1 VPHYTTDDQVKISY
15 RVEGEGDLP
24 TLMIH
29 GWMMNGRVYDDV
41 LARLDRRGRRFI
53 IPDLRGAG
61 DSDKPATGYTLE
73 RYARDLIGLMESVTD
88 GHYAVIGHS
97 MGGQLAQLIAATVPD
112 RVRGV
117 AALCPVPASGIPL
130 PPDAQGLFRNAS
142 SAEPQG
148 IILGLACKEL
158 SDDAKA
164 RLLGL
169 GATVAAECIAES
181 FDAWTGGGF
190 ADRLGQISAPTL
202 VVATDDP
209 FLPPDFLRAAVV
221 DPISGAR
228 MAVIP
233 GPGHYVQVER
243 PVETAAVLEA
253 FLAGLGG
260 GAGASAAS

>member
-1 VPHYTTDDQVKISY
+1 MPTYTTDDQVNISY
-15 RVEGEGDLP
+15 RIEGEGDRP
-24 TLMIH
+24 VLMIH
-29 GWMMNGRVYDDV
+29 GWMMNGGVYDDV
-41 LARLDRRGRRFI
+41 LARLDRRGHRYVV
-53 IPDLRGAG
+53 PDLRGAG
-61 DSDKPATGYTLE
+61 ASDKPASGYTLD
-73 RYARDLIGLMESVTD
+73 RYARDLLGLMESL
-88 GHYAVIGHS
+88 GHDTFTVVGHS
-97 MGGQLAQLIAATVPD
+97 MGGQIAQLVAATAPE

-117 AALCPVPASGIPL
+117 AALCPVPASGVPL
-130 PPDAQGLFRNAS
+130 PPDAQGLFRGAT

-158 SDDAKA
+158 SDAAKE

-190 ADRLGQISAPTL
+190 ADRLGSITAPTL

-221 DPISGAR
+221 DPIAGAR
-228 MAVIP
+228 LAHLP

-243 PVETAAVLEA
+243 PVETAAILEA

-260 GAGASAAS
+260 AAAQRAS